1 MDYPQKK
8 KQLRLSNEILIMIQ
22 HKNIESMVKNTKTQ
36 CLLKEFIQK
45 MWVFNDETLN
55 FDSEMEH
62 IGTRLCAFWSKTIKF
77 IKVYSKINA

>member
-22 HKNIESMVKNTKTQ
+22 DKKFESIVKNTKTQ

-45 MWVFNDETLN
+45 CEFSMTK
-55 FDSEMEH
+55 H
-62 IGTRLCAFWSKTIKF
+62 
-77 IKVYSKINA
+77 